1 MAFSINLKVARVI
14 APPMAKVASWL
25 DESEICSK
33 KPLLD
38 LSQAV
43 PRYPPVVAELARV
56 WT

>member
-1 MAFSINLKVARVI
+1 MPFSINPEVVRVI
-14 APPMAKVASWL
+14 DPPMAEVASWL